1 MNLLK
6 DDIRKLY
13 FKYFFPTMCAALST
27 SIYILFDTIFI
38 GQGVGGKGLTALNI
52 VLPIYSIYFGT
63 GLLVGIGGST
73 LMSIEKGR
81 GHEDKANKIFTLS
94 FIFGLILS
102 IIYFVIGFV
111 FLEEIARALGA
122 TEEIMLL
129 VKEYMIVVVIGTIP
143 FVMGSV
149 MAPFVRSDKAP
160 KKVMF
165 AVIFSGFLNIVL
177 DYVLVFPLGMGMRG
191 AAIAT
196 VFSYTVS
203 CLILLTHLISKNNT
217 LKFKKGFYKL
227 SYIKRIVKC
236 GMPSL
241 FIEVSVGF
249 VVFIFN
255 IQILKIIGDD
265 GVTAYSIISNT
276 GIIAVALFNGI
287 SQTIQPL
294 VSINMGANLKERAD
308 KLKKLGLCTALVI
321 GIAFFAICFIFPEQ
335 IVRVFVKPST
345 EVLAIAINSIRI
357 YSFAFIIMGVN
368 MVSGAYFQSVELA
381 KESFIIAFCRGLLF
395 VSISVFI
402 LPIFLGING
411 VWISVPIGEMI
422 TLIITVVFLR
432 NMHKNTH
439 FVKNTLKR

>member
-6 DDIRKLY
+6 DDIKKLY
-13 FKYFFPTMCAALST
+13 FGYFFPTMCAALST

-38 GQGVGGKGLTALNI
+38 GQGVGSKGLTALNI
-52 VLPIYSIYFGT
+52 VLPIYSVYFGT

-73 LMSIEKGR
+73 LMSIQRGKGNQ
-81 GHEDKANKIFTLS
+81 DKSNKIFTLS
-94 FIFGLILS
+94 FVLGLILA
-102 IIYFVIGFV
+102 IIYFIIGFV
-111 FLEEIARALGA
+111 FLEEIARLLGA
-122 TEEIMLL
+122 TDEVMPF

-177 DYVLVFPLGMGMRG
+177 DYVFVFPLDMGMGG

-203 CLILLTHLISKNNT
+203 CLILLTHLLSKNNT
-217 LKFKKGFYKL
+217 LRFKKDFYKL
-227 SYIKRIVKC
+227 SYIKRIIKC
-236 GMPSL
+236 GLPSL

-255 IQILKIIGDD
+255 IQILKIIGED

-294 VSINMGANLKERAD
+294 ISINMGASLNERAD
-308 KLKKLGLCTALVI
+308 KLKKLAICTALVI
-321 GIAFFAICFIFPEQ
+321 GIVFFIICIIFPEQ
-335 IVRVFVKPST
+335 IVRIFVKPSN

-357 YSFAFIIMGVN
+357 YSIAFIIMGVN
-368 MVSGAYFQSVELA
+368 MVSGAYFQSIELA

-411 VWISVPIGEMI
+411 VWISVPIGEII
-422 TLIITVVFLR
+422 TLIVTIAFL
-432 NMHKNTH
+432 K
-439 FVKNTLKR
+439 KYA

>member
-6 DDIRKLY
+6 DDIKKLY
-13 FKYFFPTMCAALST
+13 FGYFFPTMCAALST

-38 GQGVGGKGLTALNI
+38 GQGVGSKGLTALNI
-52 VLPIYSIYFGT
+52 VLPIYSVYFGT

-73 LMSIEKGR
+73 LMSIQRGKGNQ
-81 GHEDKANKIFTLS
+81 DKSNKIFTLS
-94 FIFGLILS
+94 FVLGIILA
-102 IIYFVIGFV
+102 IIYFIIGFV
-111 FLEEIARALGA
+111 FLEEIARLLGA
-122 TEEIMLL
+122 TDEVMPF

-177 DYVLVFPLGMGMRG
+177 DYVFVFPLDMGMGG

-203 CLILLTHLISKNNT
+203 CLILLTHLLSKNNT
-217 LKFKKGFYKL
+217 LRFKKDFYKL
-227 SYIKRIVKC
+227 SYIKRIIKC
-236 GMPSL
+236 GLPSL

-255 IQILKIIGDD
+255 IQILKIIGED

-294 VSINMGANLKERAD
+294 ISINMGASLNERAD
-308 KLKKLGLCTALVI
+308 KLKKLAICTALVI
-321 GIAFFAICFIFPEQ
+321 GIVFFIICIIFPEQ
-335 IVRVFVKPST
+335 IVGIFVKPSN

-357 YSFAFIIMGVN
+357 YSIAFIIMGVN
-368 MVSGAYFQSVELA
+368 MVSGAYFQSIELA

-411 VWISVPIGEMI
+411 VWISVPIGEII
-422 TLIITVVFLR
+422 TLIVTIAFL
-432 NMHKNTH
+432 K
-439 FVKNTLKR
+439 KYA